1 MSYCYLTSRENR
13 ISHKIPVLEK
23 KGKKGKS
30 GQGSWA
36 NRVQNERF
44 PTYLKFGLSDYDETF
59 RKCSWYEK
67 NEN

>member
-1 MSYCYLTSRENR
+1 MSYCYLTSQENR
-13 ISHKIPVLEK
+13 ISQKIPVLKK

-30 GQGSWA
+30 GRGSWA

-44 PTYLKFGLSDYDETF
+44 TTYLELGSSYFDETL

-67 NEN
+67 NED